1 MEADQ
6 NLTDDEGEFGN
17 VLEANRLLKYSE
29 FDKHGW
35 FYVRLGGKQSQVLRK
50 SGGWQPRWAEV
61 KLPPDQPGSNRGV
74 LRICRGE
81 EDGLLHEF
89 SLGGLTNT
97 VKKVLEM
104 SEAKNFPIARCSG
117 APSDDDGGEFRWG
130 HLIFTLERADGMY
143 AEFVCESTKV
153 RDQWVEWFRDYL
165 VLRETVEMQVPAA
178 ACKKPQA
185 LSAKSI
191 SKYIESFLHHQLSEN
206 LATQQVHPCCHLD
219 PEEPP
224 AKEVMWARMKDTDI
238 NTETCSR
245 TSDLSKKH
253 IKASTTCFQVFGLLP
268 LKVKKL
274 GESQAIPFA
283 NTVFRVHG
291 QWSNKMMVEQTGTLE
306 SQRFVLAAKDVVERD
321 KWLRWM
327 QYVKVRPVIDQKL
340 KGEWHL
346 AHVLSNV
353 KSESRGSRRKETEE
367 RRREATQYTCY
378 VSKDFDR
385 VAYKD
390 FPQHVHWETTED
402 EMGRVVY
409 KEHGSKLRA
418 RVIGGAGKENM
429 GTLQFDYAYD
439 IYEEYFQSKAETYP
453 NAMTKQ
459 DEESILKTETT
470 TAEETPKDPPK
481 PAGWSALR
489 AKTSL
494 LLWASGRSATIK
506 ARTRFRQKI
515 EQMEVDYE
523 EDKKR
528 CVHFLAPW
536 DLADDVVVGFSVP
549 EVEGEGLTLL
559 EAKEKYGDE
568 WNLMS
573 AEEKR
578 LVISSPQNRG
588 TTSRTPAQVILEGL
602 RQGKLSQA
610 VDKMEASLN
619 ADATVTTHDATV
631 TTEPAGVM
639 LVDEAVAPAVAYA
652 SDAAEVIEQHG
663 KVYTLCGRTG
673 IQWEGAEEGSDV
685 FVKAVVPGGQA
696 HAQGVLPGMLL
707 LEANARPVRG
717 KDDLQQALLDARR
730 NGFGRFRLVM
740 PETSPPQNAVPYPNS
755 PLLPEDA
762 AAAAVAAGAPAS
774 PHVVPASPFADAF
787 PPRENTGDMA
797 AVTCEA
803 VSPVAVPVA
812 ATLSPFGSRTFSC
825 APCTPAPASPVLPE
839 RRCYSDVA
847 VLLGGAGTTRLP
859 PSPANDAPSPQIA
872 SLLGTAGSP
881 RSALLGA
888 SPTAAGG
895 RAAKGP
901 AVTSEQATWC
911 YVREGGQRNKRRWCA
926 GDASGGCIVVYRM
939 DNDVAVASESVRV
952 ANATVRQASSGTELV
967 VTTEARRQFEMT
979 CLSREDCDGWMRW
992 FASVPSVR
1000 RVQPLTPVGSG
1011 GAATGGERSGSNQ
1024 PSRDPS
1030 SGGLSPL
1037 LSSPLLRDSPGTSP
1051 FAAAN
1056 VLGARPKLA
1065 SLLSP
1070 GNRLGFSS
1078 ASSLLS
1084 GEGGDAVSLRSPSLT
1099 GCSVTSPLARQSTA
1113 GGTSSAGG
1121 AVGGILSGDWPLGG
1135 GLPSAGEPVK
1145 PLPLSKPYAN
1155 VHLSPTAAT
1164 LLNSPTQSLKGVGS
1178 LTGTLFH
1185 AIPPPTGVAW
1195 DK

>member
-1 MEADQ
+1 
-6 NLTDDEGEFGN
+6 
-17 VLEANRLLKYSE
+17 
-29 FDKHGW
+29 
-35 FYVRLGGKQSQVLRK
+35 
-50 SGGWQPRWAEV
+50 
-61 KLPPDQPGSNRGV
+61 
-74 LRICRGE
+74 
-81 EDGLLHEF
+81 
-89 SLGGLTNT
+89 
-97 VKKVLEM
+97 
-104 SEAKNFPIARCSG
+104 
-117 APSDDDGGEFRWG
+117 
-130 HLIFTLERADGMY
+130 
-143 AEFVCESTKV
+143 
-153 RDQWVEWFRDYL
+153 
-165 VLRETVEMQVPAA
+165 
-178 ACKKPQA
+178 
-185 LSAKSI
+185 
-191 SKYIESFLHHQLSEN
+191 
-206 LATQQVHPCCHLD
+206 
-219 PEEPP
+219 
-224 AKEVMWARMKDTDI
+224 
-238 NTETCSR
+238 
-245 TSDLSKKH
+245 
-253 IKASTTCFQVFGLLP
+253 
-268 LKVKKL
+268 
-274 GESQAIPFA
+274 
-283 NTVFRVHG
+283 
-291 QWSNKMMVEQTGTLE
+291 
-306 SQRFVLAAKDVVERD
+306 
-321 KWLRWM
+321 
-327 QYVKVRPVIDQKL
+327 
-340 KGEWHL
+340 
-346 AHVLSNV
+346 
-353 KSESRGSRRKETEE
+353 
-367 RRREATQYTCY
+367 
-378 VSKDFDR
+378 
-385 VAYKD
+385 
-390 FPQHVHWETTED
+390 
-402 EMGRVVY
+402 
-409 KEHGSKLRA
+409 
-418 RVIGGAGKENM
+418 
-429 GTLQFDYAYD
+429 
-439 IYEEYFQSKAETYP
+439 
-453 NAMTKQ
+453 
-459 DEESILKTETT
+459 
-470 TAEETPKDPPK
+470 
-481 PAGWSALR
+481 
-489 AKTSL
+489 
-494 LLWASGRSATIK
+494 
-506 ARTRFRQKI
+506 
-515 EQMEVDYE
+515 
-523 EDKKR
+523 
-528 CVHFLAPW
+528 
-536 DLADDVVVGFSVP
+536 
-549 EVEGEGLTLL
+549 
-559 EAKEKYGDE
+559 
-568 WNLMS
+568 MS

-578 LVISSPQNRG
+578 LVISSPQNHG
-588 TTSRTPAQVILEGL
+588 AAARTPAQVILEGL

-631 TTEPAGVM
+631 TTEPAM

-652 SDAAEVIEQHG
+652 SDAAEVIERHG

-707 LEANARPVRG
+707 LEANTRPVRG

-755 PLLPEDA
+755 PLLPDDA
-762 AAAAVAAGAPAS
+762 AAAAAAAAAAS

-787 PPRENTGDMA
+787 PSRENTSDMA
-797 AVTCEA
+797 AVACET
-803 VSPVAVPVA
+803 VSPVAVPVSG
-812 ATLSPFGSRTFSC
+812 TLSPLSARAFSC

-859 PSPANDAPSPQIA
+859 PSPANDTPSPQIA

-888 SPTAAGG
+888 SPTPSS
-895 RAAKGP
+895 RAKG
-901 AVTSEQATWC
+901 AATTSEQATWC

-952 ANATVRQASSGTELV
+952 ANAAVRQASTGTELV

-1011 GAATGGERSGSNQ
+1011 GAAGGGGGGSNQ

-1113 GGTSSAGG
+1113 GGTSGAGG
-1121 AVGGILSGDWPLGG
+1121 GTVGGILSGDWPLG

-1155 VHLSPTAAT
+1155 AHLSPTAAT

-1185 AIPPPTGVAW
+1185 ALPPPAGVAW